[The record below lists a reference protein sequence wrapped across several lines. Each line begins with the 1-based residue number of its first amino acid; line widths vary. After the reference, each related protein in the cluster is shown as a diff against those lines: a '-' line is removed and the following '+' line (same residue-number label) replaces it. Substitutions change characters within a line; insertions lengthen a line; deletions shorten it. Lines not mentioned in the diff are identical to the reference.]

1 MGILELLL
9 VIILIAALFGSY
21 PGFGWGANFG
31 YGPFGTILA
40 ILLILVLLR
49 VLGVV

>member
-21 PGFGWGANFG
+21 PGFGWAGGIG
-31 YGPFGTILA
+31 YGPFGTILF
-40 ILLILVLLR
+40 IILVLLLLK